1 MNGWEKFLVTI
12 LIGIALLFIF
22 AEGVSV
28 GRQRANDCTN
38 PHRTANYLGGPDI
51 NPYTVYQC
59 DEGLRAFYDSEYVV
73 VTESRV
79 ELK

>member
-1 MNGWEKFLVTI
+1 MNGWEKFLVAI
-12 LIGIALLFIF
+12 LICIVLFFIF
-22 AEGVSV
+22 AEGVGV
-28 GRQRANDCTN
+28 GRREANDCTN
-38 PHRTANYLGGPDI
+38 PRRVANYLGRSDI
-51 NPYTVYQC
+51 KPYTVYQC